1 LRDERRNYLVAGSF
15 VLAMLVL
22 LLVWLAL
29 LAGRTGATEPY
40 FVVYERVN
48 GLRSGTE
55 IFFDGYPVGLIDD
68 ITPVDS
74 PDGRRFRVDL
84 RIRRGWPVPEDS
96 RARILEGLFARVVV
110 DIHGG
115 RAERLV
121 PPGGEIP
128 GEATGDVFASAG
140 ALVARVADLV
150 EELQPLV
157 HRAAED
163 APEILAHVAS
173 LTQELDH
180 AGTQLGRVL
189 SPENVDR
196 AGRAL
201 ENLEYASK
209 SLAPLG
215 RNLDQTRAR
224 VDELLARVNEL
235 LREDRGD
242 VSEALRDLNHSL
254 STVARHIDA
263 ISGDLETSSR
273 NLAEFTRQVREDPG
287 VLVRGRDHPD
297 DGAQP

>member
-15 VLAMLVL
+15 VLAMLVV

-29 LAGRTGATEPY
+29 LAGRPGATEPY
-40 FVVYERVN
+40 FVVYERVH

-55 IFFDGYPVGLIDD
+55 IFYDGYPVGLIDG
-68 ITPVDS
+68 ITPVET

-96 RARILEGLFARVVV
+96 SARVLQGLFSRVVV
-110 DIHGG
+110 DIRGG
-115 RAERLV
+115 RSERLV

-140 ALVARVADLV
+140 ELVVRVAGLV
-150 EELQPLV
+150 EELEPLV
-157 HRAAED
+157 HRAAGD
-163 APEILAHVAS
+163 APEILAHVTS
-173 LTQELDH
+173 LVADLDR

-189 SPENVDR
+189 SPGNVDR
-196 AGRAL
+196 VGRAL
-201 ENLEYASK
+201 ENLEHASQG
-209 SLAPLG
+209 LAPLG
-215 RNLDQTRAR
+215 RNLDRTRAQ

-242 VSEALRDLNHSL
+242 VSVALRELEHSL
-254 STVARHIDA
+254 SAVAQHIDA
-263 ISGDLETSSR
+263 ISADLETSSR
-273 NLAEFTRQVREDPG
+273 NLAEFTRQVREDPA

-297 DGAQP
+297 DEAQP

>member
-15 VLAMLVL
+15 VVAMLAL

-40 FVVYERVN
+40 FVVYERVH

-55 IFFDGYPVGLIDD
+55 IFFDGYPVGLIDE
-68 ITPVDS
+68 ITPLDA

-96 RARILEGLFARVVV
+96 RARILQGLFARVVV
-110 DIHGG
+110 DIRGG
-115 RAERLV
+115 RSLRLV

-128 GEATGDVFASAG
+128 GESTGDVFASAG
-140 ALVARVADLV
+140 VLVARAADLV

-173 LTQELDH
+173 LAQDLDR
-180 AGTQLGRVL
+180 AGDQLARVL

-196 AGRAL
+196 VGRAL
-201 ENLEYASK
+201 GNLEHASK
-209 SLAPLG
+209 TLAPLG
-215 RNLDQTRAR
+215 ANLDETRSR
-224 VDELLARVNEL
+224 LDEVLARVNEL

-242 VSEALRDLNHSL
+242 VSEALRDLQHSL
-254 STVARHIDA
+254 SAVAQHIDA
-263 ISGDLETSSR
+263 ISADLETSSR
-273 NLAEFTRQVREDPG
+273 NLAEFTRQLREDPG

-297 DGAQP
+297 DGPQP